1 MIKKLLLILSICL
14 LILIGVFAATVL
26 VLYNKQ
32 DAIVQELLTK
42 ANADF
47 TGRIELRDSHIALFH
62 DFPYIS
68 IDLEDFKVFETKNE
82 NDSPII
88 NLKEVYVGFDL
99 WTIINGKTEIKK
111 IDLERGR
118 IDLVQYPDGELNLEK
133 AFATQVPVEDTEE
146 EFHLHLKQ
154 IEITDVDI
162 SKSKPDADLMVDV
175 YISEAATSFKS
186 NPEHIYADLD
196 SKFELSIILDG
207 DTTFIKHKHFEFET
221 ELDYSKLNE
230 TLVLSPTT
238 AKLEGALFE
247 TGGTIDF
254 KDDVYVD
261 LKFSG
266 NKPNFDLFLAV
277 APPELAPA
285 LKKYQNKGQIFFEA
299 TIQGNTANGNSPAIN
314 ARFGCEH
321 AFFNNTEVDK
331 KLDEL
336 NFSGFFTNGDARN
349 TSTMEFGIKDF
360 SARPEAG
367 NFRGNLLVKNF
378 DEPEI
383 NLQID
388 SDFDLNFLAKFF
400 GLTELY
406 NLNGKVNLITN
417 FHDIISLEHPEKS
430 IEKLNESYF
439 TQLKIDNL
447 SFNSTDGDVPIKDID
462 LKAEMNGHQAV
473 IDYCNVQMGNSDIHV
488 SGTVDDLP
496 AIIHHTDQPVLAKL
510 KVTSSMLD
518 LFELTGKDSI
528 ASFDEQIRD
537 LAIELHFN
545 ARANAFTESPHLP
558 IGEFFIDNFSAQ
570 LTHYPHKIQDFH
582 ADLFVEEEDFRVI
595 DFSGLL
601 DKSDFHFSGKLKHYD
616 LWFAEHPKGDTHVE
630 FNLKSNM
637 LQLEDIFS
645 YKGENYVPED
655 YRHEEFDNLI
665 LRGSTDLHFNEGLQS
680 IDLKLDQFEAKMKL
694 HALRME
700 KLKGRIHYEKDHLV
714 IEDFSGKLGNSDI
727 KTTLHYYLGDDES
740 QKIRENKFELTSNRL
755 DFDQLFMYQLG
766 AASTIA
772 QPEQQMATG
781 SAMAAHDQGF
791 NIYALPFSHMTFD
804 VKIGHLNYHKY
815 LIHEID
821 AALRI
826 TPDHYLH
833 VDKLNLHAADGDWKI
848 EGYFNGSDPEHIYFS
863 PDMEVDHVDLD
874 KLMMKFDNFGQD
886 YLVSENLH
894 GKLSGHITGKLRMH
908 KDLMPIVNESEIH
921 LDLSVTEGRL
931 DNFSML
937 ESMSDYFADKN
948 LKRVAFDTLS
958 NHMDFTSGILTIPNM
973 TINSSIGFMD
983 IKGSQDMDLNMDYY
997 LRIPWKMVTNV
1008 AASKLFGKKA
1018 EEVDPNQ
1025 SDAIQ
1030 YADSDKKTRYV
1041 NVRIKGNIDDYKITL
1056 ERAKGEGRRAKG

>member
-1 MIKKLLLILSICL
+1 MIKKLLLLISICL

-47 TGRIELRDSHIALFH
+47 AGKIELRDSHIALFH

-68 IDLEDFKVFETKNE
+68 IDLENVKVFETKN
-82 NDSPII
+82 NDSSPIV
-88 NLKEVYVGFDL
+88 NLNEVYVGFDL

-111 IDLERGR
+111 IDLEHGR
-118 IDLVQYPDGELNLEK
+118 IDLIQYPDGELNLAK

-175 YISEAATSFKS
+175 NISEAATSFKS
-186 NPEHIYADLD
+186 DPEHIYADLD
-196 SKFELSIILDG
+196 SKFELSIILEG

-299 TIQGNTANGNSPAIN
+299 TIQGKTANGNSPAIN

-336 NFSGFFTNGDARN
+336 NFSGYFTNGDARN

-367 NFRGNLLVKNF
+367 TFRGNLLVKNF

-383 NLQID
+383 NLQLD

-447 SFNSTDGDVPIKDID
+447 SFNSTDGDV
-462 LKAEMNGHQAV
+462 
-473 IDYCNVQMGNSDIHV
+473 
-488 SGTVDDLP
+488 
-496 AIIHHTDQPVLAKL
+496 AKPL
-510 KVTSSMLD
+510 
-518 LFELTGKDSI
+518 G
-528 ASFDEQIRD
+528 SFDAWVIHINDEGHLIWSKTFGGAD
-537 LAIELHFN
+537 FDV
-545 ARANAFTESPHLP
+545 ANAIKKVSNGNFVVVGNTRGSL
-558 IGEFFIDNFSAQ
+558 GDNA
-570 LTHYPHKIQDFH
+570 
-582 ADLFVEEEDFRVI
+582 V
-595 DFSGLL
+595 
-601 DKSDFHFSGKLKHYD
+601 
-616 LWFAEHPKGDTHVE
+616 
-630 FNLKSNM
+630 
-637 LQLEDIFS
+637 
-645 YKGENYVPED
+645 KGEN
-655 YRHEEFDNLI
+655 
-665 LRGSTDLHFNEGLQS
+665 
-680 IDLKLDQFEAKMKL
+680 
-694 HALRME
+694 
-700 KLKGRIHYEKDHLV
+700 
-714 IEDFSGKLGNSDI
+714 DFWA
-727 KTTLHYYLGDDES
+727 
-740 QKIRENKFELTSNRL
+740 F
-755 DFDQLFMYQLG
+755 
-766 AASTIA
+766 
-772 QPEQQMATG
+772 
-781 SAMAAHDQGF
+781 
-791 NIYALPFSHMTFD
+791 
-804 VKIGHLNYHKY
+804 
-815 LIHEID
+815 EID
-821 AALRI
+821 NKA
-826 TPDHYLH
+826 
-833 VDKLNLHAADGDWKI
+833 
-848 EGYFNGSDPEHIYFS
+848 
-863 PDMEVDHVDLD
+863 
-874 KLMMKFDNFGQD
+874 
-886 YLVSENLH
+886 
-894 GKLSGHITGKLRMH
+894 
-908 KDLMPIVNESEIH
+908 
-921 LDLSVTEGRL
+921 
-931 DNFSML
+931 
-937 ESMSDYFADKN
+937 
-948 LKRVAFDTLS
+948 
-958 NHMDFTSGILTIPNM
+958 
-973 TINSSIGFMD
+973 NSSIYWQKTFGGSKIDVATDFYQTPNKELILIGESQSND
-983 IKGSQDMDLNMDYY
+983 QDVTQNKGINDLWVLKIK
-997 LRIPWKMVTNV
+997 
-1008 AASKLFGKKA
+1008 
-1018 EEVDPNQ
+1018 
-1025 SDAIQ
+1025 
-1030 YADSDKKTRYV
+1030 
-1041 NVRIKGNIDDYKITL
+1041 
-1056 ERAKGEGRRAKG
+1056 

>member
-1 MIKKLLLILSICL
+1 MIKKLLLLTSIGLFILVGL
-14 LILIGVFAATVL
+14 FAATIV
-26 VLYNKQ
+26 VLYNRQ
-32 DAIVQELLTK
+32 DAIVQELLSK

-47 TGRIELRDSHIALFH
+47 VGRVELRDSHIALFH

-68 IDLEDFKVFETKNE
+68 IDLEDFKVYETKNVDE
-82 NDSPII
+82 APII

-99 WTIINGKTEIKK
+99 WTIISGKTEIKK
-111 IDLERGR
+111 IDLEHGR
-118 IDLVQYPDGELNLEK
+118 IDLIQYPDGELNLSK

-175 YISEAATSFKS
+175 YISEAAASFKS
-186 NPEHIYADLD
+186 NPEHIYADLV
-196 SKFELSIILDG
+196 SKFELSIILAG

-221 ELDYSKLNE
+221 EVDYSKMNQSL
-230 TLVLSPTT
+230 LLSPTSV
-238 AKLEGALFE
+238 KLEGAQFE
-247 TGGTIDF
+247 SEGTIDF
-254 KDDVYVD
+254 KNDVFVD

-266 NKPNFDLFLAV
+266 NKPNFDLFMAV
-277 APPELAPA
+277 APPELAPV
-285 LKKYQNKGQIFFEA
+285 LKKYQNKGKILFEA
-299 TIQGNTANGNSPAIN
+299 TIQGKTANGNTPAIN
-314 ARFGCEH
+314 ARFGCEN
-321 AFFNNTEVDK
+321 AYFTNTDVDK

-336 NFSGFFTNGDARN
+336 NFSGYFTNGEARN
-349 TSTMEFGIKDF
+349 ASTMEFGIKDF

-367 NFRGNLLVKNF
+367 TFKGNLLVKNF

-400 GLTELY
+400 GLTDLY

-439 TQLKIDNL
+439 TQLKIENL

-462 LKAEMNGHQAV
+462 LQAEMNGHQAV
-473 IDYCNVQMGNSDIHV
+473 IDYCNVLIGNSDVHV

-496 AIIHHTDQPVLAKL
+496 AILHHTDQPVLAKL

-528 ASFDEQIRD
+528 ASFDEQIKD
-537 LAIELHFN
+537 LAIDLHFN
-545 ARANAFTESPHLP
+545 ASAKAFTESPHLP

-570 LTHYPHKIQDFH
+570 LTHYPHKIKDFH
-582 ADLFVEEEDFRVI
+582 ADVFIEDEDFRVI

-616 LWFAEHPKGDTHVE
+616 LWFAEHPQGDTHIE
-630 FNLKSNM
+630 FDLKSNM
-637 LQLEDIFS
+637 LQLADIFS

-714 IEDFSGKLGNSDI
+714 VEDFSGKLGNSDI
-727 KTTLHYYLGDDES
+727 KTTLHYYLGEDES

-755 DFDQLFMYQLG
+755 DFDQLFMYQLERPSS
-766 AASTIA
+766 AATIQKAESVST
-772 QPEQQMATG
+772 MDT
-781 SAMAAHDQGF
+781 HNQGF
-791 NIYALPFSHMTFD
+791 NLYTLPFSHMTFD
-804 VKIGHLNYHKY
+804 VQIGHLNYHKY
-815 LIHEID
+815 LIHDIN

-826 TPDHYLH
+826 TPNHYMY
-833 VDKLNLHAADGDWKI
+833 VDKLDLHAADGDWKI
-848 EGYFNGSDPEHIYFS
+848 KGYFNGSDPNHIYFT
-863 PDMEVDHVDLD
+863 PDIEVRHVDLD
-874 KLMMKFDNFGQD
+874 RLMMKFDNFGQE

-894 GKLSGHITGKLRMH
+894 GKLSGHITGKLLMH

-921 LDLSVTEGRL
+921 LDLTVTEGRL
-931 DNFSML
+931 ENFAML
-937 ESMSDYFADKN
+937 ESMSDYFANKN

-958 NHMDFTSGILTIPNM
+958 NHMDLTGGTLTIPSM
-973 TINSSIGFMD
+973 TINSSIGFME
-983 IKGSQDMDLNMDYY
+983 INGKQDMNLNMDYFI
-997 LRIPWKMVTNV
+997 RIPWKMVTSV
-1008 AASKLFGKKA
+1008 AASKLFGKKT
-1018 EEVDPNQ
+1018 EEIDPAQ
-1025 SDAIQ
+1025 IDAIQ
-1030 YADSDKKTRYV
+1030 YAEEGKKTRYV
-1041 NVRIKGNIDDYKITL
+1041 NVRLKGNSEDFQLTL
-1056 ERAKGEGRRAKG
+1056 EKERVKK

>member
-1 MIKKLLLILSICL
+1 MIKKLLLLISIGL
-14 LILIGVFAATVL
+14 FIVIGLFGATVL
-26 VLYNKQ
+26 VLFNKQ

-47 TGRIELRDSHIALFH
+47 VGKIELRDSHIALFH

-68 IDLEDFKVFETKNE
+68 IDLEDFKVFESKNP
-82 NDSPII
+82 DALPIV

-99 WTIINGKTEIKK
+99 WTIISGKTEIKK
-111 IDLERGR
+111 IDLEHGR
-118 IDLVQYPDGELNLEK
+118 IDLVQYPDGELNLAK

-154 IEITDVDI
+154 IELSDVDI

-186 NPEHIYADLD
+186 NSEHIYADLD
-196 SKFELSIILDG
+196 SKFELSIILNG

-221 ELDYSKLNE
+221 EVDYSKLNQS
-230 TLVLSPTT
+230 LVVSPTT
-238 AKLEGALFE
+238 AKLEGAMFE

-254 KDDVYVD
+254 KNDVYVD
-261 LKFSG
+261 LKFTG
-266 NKPNFDLFLAV
+266 NKPNFDLFMAV

-299 TIQGNTANGNSPAIN
+299 TVQGKTANGNSPAIN
-314 ARFGCEH
+314 ARFGCEN
-321 AFFNNTEVDK
+321 AFFNNTEVNK

-336 NFSGFFTNGDARN
+336 NFSGYFTNGDARN
-349 TSTMEFGIKDF
+349 TSTMEFAIKDF

-367 NFRGNLLVKNF
+367 TFKGNLLVKNF

-383 NLQID
+383 NLQLD

-439 TQLKIDNL
+439 TQLKIENL
-447 SFNSTDGDVPIKDID
+447 SFESTEGDIPIKDID
-462 LKAEMNGHQAV
+462 LYAEMNGHQARIDFCNAV
-473 IDYCNVQMGNSDIHV
+473 IGNSDV
-488 SGTVDDLP
+488 QLKGTVDDLP
-496 AIIHHTDQPVLAKL
+496 AIIHHTNKPVQAKL
-510 KVTSSMLD
+510 QIASKLVD
-518 LFELTGKDSI
+518 LFELTGSDSTQSI
-528 ASFDEQIRD
+528 DEKIHD
-537 LAIELHFN
+537 LAIDLHFN
-545 ARANAFTESPHLP
+545 ASAQAFTESPHLP
-558 IGEFFIDNFSAQ
+558 IGEFFIDNFNAQ
-570 LTHYPHKIQDFH
+570 LTHYPHKIQNFH

-595 DFSGLL
+595 DFSGLI

-616 LWFAEHPKGDTHVE
+616 LWFAEHPQGDTHVE
-630 FNLKSNM
+630 FDLKSNM

-645 YKGENYVPED
+645 YKGENFVPED
-655 YRHEEFDNLI
+655 YRHEEFDKLHV
-665 LRGSTDLHFNEGLQS
+665 RGATDLHFHEGLQS
-680 IDLKLDQFEAKMKL
+680 VDLKLDVFDAKMKL
-694 HALRME
+694 HAMRME
-700 KLKGRIHYEKDHLV
+700 KFKGRIHYEKEHLV
-714 IEDFSGKLGNSDI
+714 IEDFYGKLGNSDI
-727 KTTLHYYLGDDES
+727 RTTLHYYLGDDES
-740 QKIRENKFELTSNRL
+740 QKIRENKFELVSNRL
-755 DFDQLFMYQLG
+755 DFDQLFMYQSAG
-766 AASTIA
+766 TASNVINETAA
-772 QPEQQMATG
+772 ATN
-781 SAMAAHDQGF
+781 SVSAHDEGF
-791 NIYALPFSHMTFD
+791 NIYTLPFSHMTFE
-804 VKIGHLNYHKY
+804 VRIGHLNYHKY
-815 LIHEID
+815 LIDDID
-821 AALRI
+821 ASIHI

-833 VDKLNLHAADGDWKI
+833 IDRLKLRAADGDWSLK
-848 EGYFNGSDPEHIYFS
+848 GYFNGSNPESIYFS
-863 PDMEVDHVDLD
+863 PDLEVKHVDLD

-908 KDLMPIVNESEIH
+908 KDLVPIINESEIH
-921 LDLSVTEGRL
+921 LDLLVAEGRL

-937 ESMSDYFADKN
+937 ESMSEYFADKN
-948 LKRVAFDTLS
+948 LKRVAFDTLA
-958 NHMDFTSGILTIPNM
+958 NHMDFTAGKLSIPNM

-997 LRIPWKMVTNV
+997 VRIPWKMVTNA

-1018 EEVDPNQ
+1018 EEVDPEQ
-1025 SDAIQ
+1025 VDAIQ
-1030 YADSDKKTRYV
+1030 YADENKKTRYL
-1041 NVRIKGNIDDYKITL
+1041 NMRIQGNTENFKITM
-1056 ERAKGEGRRAKG
+1056 EKESSGKKK